1 MEMPFSTTPPTP
13 TAVTADRV
21 EKGFTLIELMVTMA
35 VASVFM
41 MGMYAAFNSQAKIYR
56 KESLVTTMQQ
66 NIRGGMEI
74 LGTEI
79 RMAGYDPSGSDE
91 FAIED
96 VTETVP
102 GPYSSISFSYDI
114 DEDGVKDAN
123 ETITYS
129 IYDAPL
135 ADPDGVPDLARNE
148 GGGRQ
153 LLAEGIEAIG
163 IAYAVDANND
173 GQIEFDDRNDD
184 GVHDPDEP
192 FFWLI
197 DSDNDNDLDASLDA
211 NDDGAINWADG
222 EGIRT
227 LASINLPDLFP
238 DPDNVALDTIRE
250 VRVWMLART
259 RSSPLQHWDATQYKV
274 GPYVVTPTAATRAF
288 PRRLMECTFH
298 ARNMWVIDEES

>member
-1 MEMPFSTTPPTP
+1 MPFSTTPPTS
-13 TAVTADRV
+13 TAVTAHRN
-21 EKGFTLIELMVTMA
+21 EKGFTLVELMITIA
-35 VASVFM
+35 VASIFM
-41 MGMYAAFNSQAKIYR
+41 MGMYAAFNSQTKIYR

-79 RMAGYDPSGSDE
+79 RMAGYDPTGSDN

-96 VTETVP
+96 VTETVV
-102 GPYSSISFSYDI
+102 GPYGSISFSYDI
-114 DEDGVKDAN
+114 NEDGVKDAN

-135 ADPDGVPDLARNE
+135 GDPDGVPDLARNE

-163 IAYAVDANND
+163 IAYAVDANDD
-173 GQIEFDDRNDD
+173 GQIEYDDRNGD
-184 GVHDPDEP
+184 GVKQADEP
-192 FFWLI
+192 FYWLI
-197 DSDNDNDLDASLDA
+197 DSDDDNDLDASLDSD
-211 NDDGAINWADG
+211 DDGDIDRFDG

-227 LASINLPDLFP
+227 LTDINLPDLFP
-238 DPDNVALDTIRE
+238 DPNNVALDRIRA

-274 GPYVVTPTAATRAF
+274 GPYIVTPSAATRAF

-298 ARNMWVIDEES
+298 ARNLWVIDEES

>member
-1 MEMPFSTTPPTP
+1 MMSLSTIHPKPNVD
-13 TAVTADRV
+13 AG
-21 EKGFTLIELMVTMA
+21 EHGQQGFTLMELMVTLA
-35 VASVFM
+35 IASVLM
-41 MGMYAAFNSQAKIYR
+41 AGIYAAFNSQSKIYR

-91 FAIED
+91 FSIVD
-96 VTETVP
+96 VTES
-102 GPYSSISFSYDI
+102 GGFSRISFSYDA
-114 DEDGVKDAN
+114 DEDGALDGN

-135 ADPDGVPDLARNE
+135 ADPDGVPDLARDE

-163 IAYAVDANND
+163 IAYAVDSNDD
-173 GQIEFDDRNDD
+173 GQIEFDDRNGD
-184 GVHDPDEP
+184 GVKQTNEP

-211 NDDGAINWADG
+211 DGDG
-222 EGIRT
+222 DIDRFDGNAIRT
-227 LASINLPDLFP
+227 LAGINLPALFP
-238 DPDNVALDTIRE
+238 DPDNVALDTIRV

-259 RSSPLQHWDATQYKV
+259 RTAPLQHWDATQYKI
-274 GPYVVTPTAATRAF
+274 GPYLYTPSAATRAF

-298 ARNMWVIDEES
+298 ARNLWVIDEES